1 MKINV
6 QKQGAWLSNSW
17 LLWLKATTLLDIY
30 TNSMKFIPTSELC
43 QKSYNKQ
50 NLYKYSHSIFNKF
63 VQILLFWQAPMG
75 EFKRPT
81 CCVIDFDKD
90 AAWMQLIRECR
101 SIFSWI
107 TILFNQGLASKPF
120 NYPWVVN
127 NLMDL
132 VSDHLKVTFF
142 PDN

>member
-1 MKINV
+1 MFKNKVLDWAIAGYCDWKQRRYWISIPIPWNLFPPQSYVRRVITNKIC
-6 QKQGAWLSNSW
+6 A
-17 LLWLKATTLLDIY
+17 DIV
-30 TNSMKFIPTSELC
+30 
-43 QKSYNKQ
+43 
-50 NLYKYSHSIFNKF
+50 HSIFKKF
-63 VQILLFWQAPMG
+63 VQLLLFWQAPKG
-75 EFKRPT
+75 EFKRLT
-81 CCVIDFDKD
+81 YCVIDFDKD